1 MKIRCMAIDDE
12 PIALEKLKKYIEEV
26 PFLELVAACRGTH
39 EASAILDEGNV
50 DAVFIDINMP
60 DVNGMDFV
68 KNLENPPLVVFSTA
82 YSEYAVESYKVNAVD
97 YLLKP
102 YDEEDF
108 RRAADNVLKQW
119 NLIKQSQDTAD
130 KDFVYLKT
138 GTRIMRVAFED
149 IEYIEGMNEYLK
161 VHPLKGDPYLT
172 YATFKN
178 LMKFLPDNFTQ
189 VHRSYVVNMNHVLEI
204 EKSMLKMR
212 NGATISLGGNYKDV
226 FMLHVKQHLVLK

>member
-1 MKIRCMAIDDE
+1 M
-12 PIALEKLKKYIEEV
+12 
-26 PFLELVAACRGTH
+26 
-39 EASAILDEGNV
+39 
-50 DAVFIDINMP
+50 
-60 DVNGMDFV
+60 
-68 KNLENPPLVVFSTA
+68 
-82 YSEYAVESYKVNAVD
+82 D

-130 KDFVYLKT
+130 KEFVYLKT

-161 VHPLKGDPYLT
+161 VHPHKGDPYLT

-212 NGATISLGGNYKDV
+212 NGATISLGGNYRDE

>member
-149 IEYIEGMNEYLK
+149 IEYI
-161 VHPLKGDPYLT
+161 
-172 YATFKN
+172 
-178 LMKFLPDNFTQ
+178 
-189 VHRSYVVNMNHVLEI
+189 
-204 EKSMLKMR
+204 
-212 NGATISLGGNYKDV
+212 
-226 FMLHVKQHLVLK
+226 